1 MLFFNSDFSNLISSS
16 LIYQFEVKMD
26 LILLITGIVQIF
38 LSLIIAITLVYFSSK
53 IFRKLITGINETEEL
68 KKNNV
73 AVAILNG
80 SIVLALIL
88 VVKKSIES
96 AVIIFGNTLRNPD
109 SVVSSYF
116 QSGLIMIGHI
126 LLGGII
132 AFAAIYT
139 ALQIFIKLTADLDEL
154 KEIKENNT
162 AVGILLG
169 IIIVAMALLLQ
180 PGVDT
185 ILNSLIPFPPVSLI
199 DIG

>member
-1 MLFFNSDFSNLISSS
+1 MLFFVSVFSKMIISS
-16 LIYQFEVKMD
+16 INIQFGVTMD

-38 LSLIIAITLVYFSSK
+38 LSLLIAVTLVYLSSK
-53 IFRKLITGINETEEL
+53 IFRKMISGINETEEL

-96 AVIIFGNTLRNPD
+96 AITIFGNILRNPD
-109 SVVSSYF
+109 AVLSSYI
-116 QSGLIMIGHI
+116 QSALIILGHI

-132 AFAAIYT
+132 AFTSIYA
-139 ALQIFIKLTADLDEL
+139 ALQIFIWLTKDLDEL

-169 IIIVAMALLLQ
+169 IIIVSMALLLQ
-180 PGVDT
+180 QGVDT
-185 ILNSLIPFPPVSLI
+185 VLNSLIPFPQVSLI

>member
-1 MLFFNSDFSNLISSS
+1 
-16 LIYQFEVKMD
+16 MD

>member
-1 MLFFNSDFSNLISSS
+1 
-16 LIYQFEVKMD
+16 MD

-132 AFAAIYT
+132 AFATIYT

-169 IIIVAMALLLQ
+169 IIIVSMALLLQ

>member
-1 MLFFNSDFSNLISSS
+1 MLFFVSAFSKMIISS
-16 LIYQFEVKMD
+16 IYKQFEVTMD

-38 LSLIIAITLVYFSSK
+38 LSLLIATVLVYFSSK
-53 IFRKLITGINETEEL
+53 IFRRLISGINEIEEL

-96 AVIIFGNTLRNPD
+96 AITIFGNILRNPNA
-109 SVVSSYF
+109 VLSSYI
-116 QSGLIMIGHI
+116 QSALIMLGHI

-132 AFAAIYT
+132 AFTSIYA
-139 ALQIFIKLTADLDEL
+139 ALQIFIWLTKDLDEL

-169 IIIVAMALLLQ
+169 IIIVSMALLLQ
-180 PGVDT
+180 QGVDT
-185 ILNSLIPFPPVSLI
+185 VLNSLIPFPPVSLI

>member
-1 MLFFNSDFSNLISSS
+1 
-16 LIYQFEVKMD
+16 MD
-26 LILLITGIVQIF
+26 IILLITGIVQVF
-38 LSLIIAITLVYFSSK
+38 LSLLIAVTLIYLASK

-80 SIVLALIL
+80 SIILALIL
-88 VVKKSIES
+88 VIKNSIES
-96 AVIIFGNTLRNPD
+96 SVTIFGNTLRNPETVF
-109 SVVSSYF
+109 SNHLE
-116 QSGLIMIGHI
+116 SGAIMIGHI

-132 AFAAIYT
+132 AFSAIYV
-139 ALQIFIKLTADLDEL
+139 ALQIFIRLTKDLDEL

-169 IIIVAMALLLQ
+169 IIIVSMALLLQ
-180 PGVDT
+180 PGLDA

>member
-1 MLFFNSDFSNLISSS
+1 
-16 LIYQFEVKMD
+16 MD
-26 LILLITGIVQIF
+26 IILLITGIVQVF
-38 LSLIIAITLVYFSSK
+38 LSLIIAVTLVYLASK
-53 IFRKLITGINETEEL
+53 IFRKLISGINETEEL
-68 KKNNV
+68 KRNNV

-96 AVIIFGNTLRNPD
+96 SVTIFGNTLRNPD
-109 SVVSSYF
+109 TVFSNYL
-116 QSGLIMIGHI
+116 QTGLIMIGHI

-139 ALQIFIKLTADLDEL
+139 ALQIFIRLTGDLDEL
-154 KEIKENNT
+154 KEIKESNT

-169 IIIVAMALLLQ
+169 IIIVSMALLLQ

>member
-1 MLFFNSDFSNLISSS
+1 MLFFHGDFSNLICPSV
-16 LIYQFEVKMD
+16 IYQFEVKMD

-109 SVVSSYF
+109 SVMSSYLK
-116 QSGLIMIGHI
+116 SGLIMIGHI

-132 AFAAIYT
+132 AFAVIYT

-169 IIIVAMALLLQ
+169 IIIVSMALLLQ

>member
-1 MLFFNSDFSNLISSS
+1 
-16 LIYQFEVKMD
+16 MD
-26 LILLITGIVQIF
+26 IILLITGIVQVF
-38 LSLIIAITLVYFSSK
+38 LSLIIAVTLVYLASK
-53 IFRKLITGINETEEL
+53 IFRKLISGINETEEL
-68 KKNNV
+68 KRNNV

-96 AVIIFGNTLRNPD
+96 SVTIFGNTLRNPD
-109 SVVSSYF
+109 TVFSNYI
-116 QSGLIMIGHI
+116 QTGLIMIGHI

-139 ALQIFIKLTADLDEL
+139 ALQIFIRLTGDLDEL
-154 KEIKENNT
+154 KEIKESNT

-169 IIIVAMALLLQ
+169 IIIVSMALLLQ

>member
-1 MLFFNSDFSNLISSS
+1 
-16 LIYQFEVKMD
+16 MD
-26 LILLITGIVQIF
+26 LILLITGIVQVF
-38 LSLIIAITLVYFSSK
+38 LSLLIAVTLVYLSSK
-53 IFRKLITGINETEEL
+53 IFRKMITGINETEEL

-80 SIVLALIL
+80 SIVLALVI

-96 AVIIFGNTLRNPD
+96 AITIFGNVLRNPD
-109 SVVSSYF
+109 AVVSSYIK
-116 QSGLIMIGHI
+116 SVVIMLGHI

-132 AFAAIYT
+132 AFTAIYA
-139 ALQIFIKLTADLDEL
+139 ALQIFIWLTKDLDEL

-169 IIIVAMALLLQ
+169 IIIVSMALLLQ
-180 PGVDT
+180 QGVDT

-199 DIG
+199 DVG

>member
-1 MLFFNSDFSNLISSS
+1 LISSS
-16 LIYQFEVKMD
+16 INKQFEVKMD
-26 LILLITGIVQIF
+26 IILLITGIVQVF
-38 LSLIIAITLVYFSSK
+38 LSLIIAVTLVYLASK
-53 IFRKLITGINETEEL
+53 IFRKLISGINETEEL
-68 KKNNV
+68 KRNNV

-96 AVIIFGNTLRNPD
+96 SVTIFGNTLRNPD
-109 SVVSSYF
+109 TVYSSYM
-116 QSGLIMIGHI
+116 QTGLIMIGHI
-126 LLGGII
+126 LLGGIV

-139 ALQIFIKLTADLDEL
+139 ALQIFIRLTGDLDEL
-154 KEIKENNT
+154 KEIKESNT

-169 IIIVAMALLLQ
+169 IIIVSMALLLQ

>member
-1 MLFFNSDFSNLISSS
+1 MLFFVGVFSKMIISS
-16 LIYQFEVKMD
+16 INKQFGVTMD

-38 LSLIIAITLVYFSSK
+38 LSLLIAVTLVYLSSK
-53 IFRKLITGINETEEL
+53 IFRKMISGINETEEL

-96 AVIIFGNTLRNPD
+96 AITIFGNILRNPD
-109 SVVSSYF
+109 AVLSSYI
-116 QSGLIMIGHI
+116 QSALIMLGHI

-132 AFAAIYT
+132 AFTSIYA
-139 ALQIFIKLTADLDEL
+139 ALQIFIWLTKDLDEL
-154 KEIKENNT
+154 KEIKENNI

-169 IIIVAMALLLQ
+169 IIIVSMALLLQ
-180 PGVDT
+180 QGVDT
-185 ILNSLIPFPPVSLI
+185 VLNSLIPFPQVSLI

>member
-1 MLFFNSDFSNLISSS
+1 
-16 LIYQFEVKMD
+16 MD

-169 IIIVAMALLLQ
+169 IIIVSMALLLQ

-199 DIG
+199 DIGLL

>member
-1 MLFFNSDFSNLISSS
+1 MLFFTSVFSKMIISS
-16 LIYQFEVKMD
+16 INKQFEVEMD
-26 LILLITGIVQIF
+26 LILLITGIVQIL
-38 LSLIIAITLVYFSSK
+38 LSLLIAVTLVYLSSK
-53 IFRKLITGINETEEL
+53 IFRKMITGINETEEL

-96 AVIIFGNTLRNPD
+96 AITIFGNILRNPD
-109 SVVSSYF
+109 AVLSSYIKAA
-116 QSGLIMIGHI
+116 LIMLGHI

-132 AFAAIYT
+132 AFTSIYA
-139 ALQIFIKLTADLDEL
+139 ALQIFIWLTKDLDEL

-169 IIIVAMALLLQ
+169 IIIVSMALLLQ
-180 PGVDT
+180 QGVDT
-185 ILNSLIPFPPVSLI
+185 VLNSLIPFPPVSII

>member
-1 MLFFNSDFSNLISSS
+1 LISSS
-16 LIYQFEVKMD
+16 INKQFEVKMD
-26 LILLITGIVQIF
+26 IVLLITGIVQVF
-38 LSLIIAITLVYFSSK
+38 LSLIIAVTLVYLASK
-53 IFRKLITGINETEEL
+53 IFRKLISGINETEEL

-96 AVIIFGNTLRNPD
+96 SVTIFGNTLRNPD
-109 SVVSSYF
+109 TVFSNYM
-116 QSGLIMIGHI
+116 QTGLIMIGHI

-139 ALQIFIKLTADLDEL
+139 ALQIFIRLTGDLDEL
-154 KEIKENNT
+154 KEIKESNT

-169 IIIVAMALLLQ
+169 IIIVSMALLLQ

>member
-1 MLFFNSDFSNLISSS
+1 MIISS
-16 LIYQFEVKMD
+16 IYKQFEVTMD

-38 LSLIIAITLVYFSSK
+38 LSLLIATVLVYFSSK
-53 IFRKLITGINETEEL
+53 IFRRLISGINETEEL

-96 AVIIFGNTLRNPD
+96 AITIFGNILRNPNA
-109 SVVSSYF
+109 VLSSYI
-116 QSGLIMIGHI
+116 QSALIMLGHI

-132 AFAAIYT
+132 AFTSIYA
-139 ALQIFIKLTADLDEL
+139 ALQIFIWLTKDLDEL

-169 IIIVAMALLLQ
+169 IIIVSMALLLQ
-180 PGVDT
+180 QGVDT
-185 ILNSLIPFPPVSLI
+185 VLNSLIPFPPVSLI

>member
-1 MLFFNSDFSNLISSS
+1 
-16 LIYQFEVKMD
+16 MD
-26 LILLITGIVQIF
+26 IILLITGIVQVF
-38 LSLIIAITLVYFSSK
+38 LSLLIATTLAYLASK
-53 IFRKLITGINETEEL
+53 IFRKLISGINETEEL
-68 KKNNV
+68 KKNNI

-96 AVIIFGNTLRNPD
+96 AVTIFGNTLRNPD
-109 SVVSSYF
+109 AVISSYF

-132 AFAAIYT
+132 AFTAIYT
-139 ALQIFIKLTADLDEL
+139 ALLIFVKLTADLDEL

-169 IIIVAMALLLQ
+169 IIIVSMALLLQ

>member
-1 MLFFNSDFSNLISSS
+1 
-16 LIYQFEVKMD
+16 MD
-26 LILLITGIVQIF
+26 LILLITGIVQIAISLLIGTF
-38 LSLIIAITLVYFSSK
+38 LIFAASK
-53 IFRKLITGINETEEL
+53 IFRKLISGINETEEL
-68 KKNNV
+68 KQNNI

-96 AVIIFGNTLRNPD
+96 AITIFGNTLRNPD
-109 SVVSSYF
+109 AVFSTYLESA
-116 QSGLIMIGHI
+116 LIMLGHI

-132 AFAAIYT
+132 AFTAIYI
-139 ALQIFIKLTADLDEL
+139 ALQIFIWLTKDLDEL
-154 KEIKENNT
+154 KEIKENNI

-169 IIIVAMALLLQ
+169 IIIVSIALLLQ
-180 PGVDT
+180 QGVDT

>member
-1 MLFFNSDFSNLISSS
+1 MIISS
-16 LIYQFEVKMD
+16 INKQFGITMD

-38 LSLIIAITLVYFSSK
+38 LSLLIAVLLVYFSSK
-53 IFRKLITGINETEEL
+53 IFRKMISGINQTEEL

-80 SIVLALIL
+80 SIVLALVL

-96 AVIIFGNTLRNPD
+96 AITIFGNILRNPD
-109 SVVSSYF
+109 AVLSSYI
-116 QSGLIMIGHI
+116 QSALIMLGHI

-132 AFAAIYT
+132 AFTSIYA
-139 ALQIFIKLTADLDEL
+139 ALQLFIWLTKDLDEM
-154 KEIKENNT
+154 KEIKESNT

-169 IIIVAMALLLQ
+169 IIIVSMALLLQ
-180 PGVDT
+180 QGVDT

>member
-1 MLFFNSDFSNLISSS
+1 
-16 LIYQFEVKMD
+16 
-26 LILLITGIVQIF
+26 
-38 LSLIIAITLVYFSSK
+38 
-53 IFRKLITGINETEEL
+53 
-68 KKNNV
+68 
-73 AVAILNG
+73 
-80 SIVLALIL
+80 VLALIL

>member
-1 MLFFNSDFSNLISSS
+1 MIISS
-16 LIYQFEVKMD
+16 INKQFGVTMD

-38 LSLIIAITLVYFSSK
+38 LSLLIAVTLVYLSSK
-53 IFRKLITGINETEEL
+53 IFRKMISGINETEEL

-96 AVIIFGNTLRNPD
+96 AITIFGNILRNPD
-109 SVVSSYF
+109 AVLSSYI
-116 QSGLIMIGHI
+116 QSALIMLGHI

-132 AFAAIYT
+132 AFTSIYA
-139 ALQIFIKLTADLDEL
+139 ALQIFIWLTKDLDEL

-169 IIIVAMALLLQ
+169 IIIVSMALLLQ
-180 PGVDT
+180 QGVDT